1 MTIQNRI
8 ARLLSYKHLLNRFKS
23 LGLVRVFSDNIADPL
38 GISASLVRKDFGLFG
53 ISGSQKGGYSIED
66 VLHKINNILGSNEVN
81 RVIIIGVGRIGEAL
95 MSYNGFHKDGIK
107 IVAGFDIDVKKIK
120 KTGDVPVKPIED
132 INEYVKENNI
142 SVAIMAVPDIAAQ
155 QTLEIL
161 KRANIRGILNFTPV
175 KFKSTDDITVNN
187 FNIENELVNLI
198 YFVNNFKKNGKEAKR
213 VSNNI

>member
-1 MTIQNRI
+1 MTIKNRI
-8 ARLLSYKHLLNRFKS
+8 NRLLSYKHLLNRFKS

-53 ISGSQKGGYSIED
+53 ISGSQKGGYSIDD
-66 VLHKINNILGSNEVN
+66 VLLKINNILGSNEVN
-81 RVIIIGVGRIGEAL
+81 RIIIVGMGRIGEAL

-120 KTGDVPVKPIED
+120 KTGEIPVKPIED
-132 INEYVKENNI
+132 LDEYIKENHI

-161 KRANIRGILNFTPV
+161 KRANIKGILNFTPV
-175 KFKSTDDITVNN
+175 KFKSTEEMTINN

-198 YFVNNFKKNGKEAKR
+198 YFVNKYKKNGQE
-213 VSNNI
+213 VNQ